1 MNAWLKIG
9 SKEVVSDRWLKLTAD
24 RCQLPNGSVLE
35 PYYVL
40 HDSDWV
46 HVFAQD
52 RDGRI
57 VTVRQYRY
65 AAGTT
70 CVELPGGVVDPG
82 EHPLAA
88 AKRELLEETGYSAAE
103 WLPVGSMYANP
114 ARQTNSVHLFI
125 ARELSQSGEQRLDLS
140 EDVEFR
146 LTTVDEIH
154 EMIERSEFSQALHAS
169 SFYRCLRLL
178 QSLHPGES

>member
-1 MNAWLKIG
+1 MNAWFKID
-9 SKEVVSDRWLKLTAD
+9 SKQLVNDRWLTLTAD

-52 RDGRI
+52 RDGRV

-65 AAGTT
+65 AVGAT
-70 CVELPGGVVDPG
+70 CMELPGGVVDPG
-82 EHPLAA
+82 EDLLVA
-88 AKRELLEETGYSAAE
+88 AKRELLEETGYLAAE

-114 ARQTNSVHLFI
+114 ARQTNSVHIFI
-125 ARELSQSGEQRLDLS
+125 ARELSQSGEQRLDHS
-140 EDVEFR
+140 EDIEFR
-146 LTTVDEIH
+146 LATVDEIH
-154 EMIERSEFSQALHAS
+154 EMIERSEFSQALHAA

-178 QSLHPGES
+178 HTLHPSDT